1 MTVKPVDYIY
11 ALNDFNALM
20 DNMPSVFHPDND
32 NVYKPICDVL
42 GVSRIDVQ
50 YIDVD
55 AEPAHGVI
63 YGKYAKADGQSV
75 SQLETAK
82 NGATA
87 EYTLYRS
94 PSAPEWDE
102 DDKGLISGFIKTVF
116 IHHGRLR
123 IMSMVERLT
132 YFDPVMEI
140 GNLKAF
146 FRKISEIIENDHI
159 AQYGACYFN
168 LKRFSVVNR
177 SFGRDNG
184 TKIMKR
190 FVKSL
195 AAKLKDGGVYRVG
208 GDNFTAIFEKEDFE
222 IIKNH
227 LAGTKINVE
236 VQGTPDVNIM
246 ANAGFYLCTGEET
259 NHDMVMDKIS
269 TAIVMAKSVS
279 KDNCFV
285 YNEEARQRIEHRK
298 MIESQF
304 SKAIENEEFA
314 AFYQPKVDI
323 ATGRII
329 GAEALC
335 RWIKDGKVVPPISF
349 IPILEQSNAICMLDF
364 YMLDRVCRDIS
375 GWISEG
381 REVVKVSVN
390 LSRMHLGDDK
400 LLEKV
405 IGIIDKR
412 GVPHNLI
419 EIELTE
425 TTTDVDFGEL
435 RSIVNGLHQSGISA
449 SVDDF
454 GIGYSSLTL
463 IKELPWDVLKI
474 DKSFLPD
481 GSANDEQKSIML
493 RHVVS
498 MAQGLGLECIIEGVE
513 TIDQVKLLKDINC
526 FLAQGFY
533 FDKPLP
539 KEQFEQRIA
548 SQYSI

>member
-42 GVSRIDVQ
+42 GVSRVDVQ

-55 AEPAHGVI
+55 AEPVHGII

-116 IHHGRLR
+116 IHHGRIR
-123 IMSMVERLT
+123 IMTMVERLT
-132 YFDPVMEI
+132 FFDPVIEI

-146 FRKISEIIENDHI
+146 FRKIDEIIENDHI

-227 LAGTKINVE
+227 LAGTKITAE
-236 VQGTPDVNIM
+236 ISGSPDVNIM
-246 ANAGFYLCTGEET
+246 ANAGFYLCTGEEI

-285 YNEEARQRIEHRK
+285 YNEEAKQRIEHRK

-304 SKAIENEEFA
+304 SRAIENEEFT

-323 ATGRII
+323 ATGKII

-349 IPILEQSNAICMLDF
+349 IPILEQSNAICTLDF
-364 YMLDRVCRDIS
+364 YMLDRVCRDIR
-375 GWISEG
+375 GWIDDG
-381 REVVKVSVN
+381 RETVKVSVN

-405 IGIIDKR
+405 IGIIDKHD
-412 GVPHNLI
+412 VPHDLI

-435 RSIVNGLHQSGISA
+435 RSIVNGLHQSDISA

-481 GSANDEQKSIML
+481 GSVNDEQKSIML

-498 MAQGLGLECIIEGVE
+498 MAQGLGLQCIIEGVE
-513 TIDQVKLLKDINC
+513 TLDQVKLLKDINC

-539 KEQFEQRIA
+539 KEQFEQRIV